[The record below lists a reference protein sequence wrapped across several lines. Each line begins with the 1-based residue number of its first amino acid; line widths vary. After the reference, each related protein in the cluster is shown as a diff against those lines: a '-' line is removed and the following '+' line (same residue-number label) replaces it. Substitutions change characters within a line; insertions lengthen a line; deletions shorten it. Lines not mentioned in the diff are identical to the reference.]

1 MMRFSREQLH
11 EIGDSKLQKYDE
23 WIEKNPDKLSVKQLK
38 EAVYWWRNEIREDH
52 LRLEAIPRNEYATF
66 MAGVNNI
73 TVTSMLFGI
82 VEGYYIKKLEN
93 VIANRVQNK
102 NSNTTG
108 KKATL

>member
-1 MMRFSREQLH
+1 MGFSREQLH
-11 EIGDSKLQKYDE
+11 EIGDSKLKKYDK
-23 WIEKNPDKLSVKQLK
+23 WITENPDKLSIKQLK
-38 EAVYWWRNEIREDH
+38 ETVEWWRKEIREDH
-52 LRLEAIPRNEYATF
+52 LRLEEIPESETATF

-102 NSNTTG
+102 NSNRTG
-108 KKATL
+108 KKVTL

>member
-1 MMRFSREQLH
+1 MGFSREQLH
-11 EIGDSKLQKYDE
+11 EIGDSKLKKYDK
-23 WIEKNPDKLSVKQLK
+23 WITENPDKLSIKQLK
-38 EAVYWWRNEIREDH
+38 ETVEWWRKEIREDH
-52 LRLEAIPRNEYATF
+52 LRLEEIPESETATF

>member
-1 MMRFSREQLH
+1 MGFSREQLH
-11 EIGDSKLQKYDE
+11 EIGDSKLKKYDK
-23 WIEKNPDKLSVKQLK
+23 WITENPDKLSIKQLK
-38 EAVYWWRNEIREDH
+38 ETVEWWRKEIREDH
-52 LRLEAIPRNEYATF
+52 HRLEEIPESETATF

-102 NSNTTG
+102 NSNKTG
-108 KKATL
+108 KKVTL

>member
-1 MMRFSREQLH
+1 MGFSREQLH
-11 EIGDSKLQKYDE
+11 EIGDSKLKKYDK
-23 WIEKNPDKLSVKQLK
+23 WITENPDKLSIKQLK
-38 EAVYWWRNEIREDH
+38 ETVEWWRKEIREDH
-52 LRLEAIPRNEYATF
+52 LRLEEIPESETATF

-102 NSNTTG
+102 NSNKTG
-108 KKATL
+108 KKVTL

>member
-1 MMRFSREQLH
+1 MGFSREQLH
-11 EIGDSKLQKYDE
+11 EIGDSKLKKYDK
-23 WIEKNPDKLSVKQLK
+23 WITENPDKLSIKQLK
-38 EAVYWWRNEIREDH
+38 ETVEWWRKEIREDH
-52 LRLEAIPRNEYATF
+52 HRLEEIPESETATF

>member
-1 MMRFSREQLH
+1 MGFSREQLH
-11 EIGDSKLQKYDE
+11 EIGDSKLKKYDK
-23 WIEKNPDKLSVKQLK
+23 WITENPDKLSIKQLK
-38 EAVYWWRNEIREDH
+38 ETVEWWRKEIREDH
-52 LRLEAIPRNEYATF
+52 LRLEEIPESETATF

-108 KKATL
+108 KKVTL

>member
-11 EIGDSKLQKYDE
+11 EIGESKLRKYDE

-38 EAVYWWRNEIREDH
+38 EAVKWWHNEIKEDH
-52 LRLEAIPRNEYATF
+52 LRLEEIPRNEYATF

-108 KKATL
+108 KNVTL